1 MTGNSIIE
9 KSQNMEKSEK
19 FKALC
24 IAILAQSGNCQ
35 ESQLAFR
42 GTESIQQMC
51 AAWHKYWHGMITEV
65 PQQVMAAFRD
75 FYPDYKSEIN
85 AAGIFYN
92 EDSPTGNVLIG
103 DSTETIHLY
112 HAHTA
117 YILGNARVVLHNIA
131 SALVMNPDCHVELR
145 DFSRATVKEGHAVA
159 RNQSRLTTNVSAEC
173 YDMSVVNITAGTLTD
188 HGHRAVYA
196 FGNAVVNSFTRQFI
210 SIYDNAQ
217 VNIKKQ

>member
-1 MTGNSIIE
+1 
-9 KSQNMEKSEK
+9 
-19 FKALC
+19 
-24 IAILAQSGNCQ
+24 
-35 ESQLAFR
+35 
-42 GTESIQQMC
+42 
-51 AAWHKYWHGMITEV
+51 EV

-75 FYPDYKSEIN
+75 FYPDYKNEIN

>member
-1 MTGNSIIE
+1 
-9 KSQNMEKSEK
+9 MEKSEK

-42 GTESIQQMC
+42 GTETIQQMC

-112 HAHTA
+112 QAHTA

-159 RNQSRLTTNVSAEC
+159 RNQSRLTTNASAEC

>member
-1 MTGNSIIE
+1 MD
-9 KSQNMEKSEK
+9 KSEK

-24 IAILAQSGNCQ
+24 ISILAQSGNCQ

-65 PQQVMAAFRD
+65 PQQVMAAFRA
-75 FYPDYKSEIN
+75 FYPDYNSELN

-117 YILGNARVVLHNIA
+117 YLLGNARLRLPN
-131 SALVMNPDCHVELR
+131 SAPAPVTTPDSPTELP
-145 DFSRATVKEGHAVA
+145 DSSRATVKEGPAVA
-159 RNQSRLTTNVSAEC
+159 RDHSRLTTNDSSEC

-188 HGHRAVYA
+188 HGHRAIYA

-210 SIYDNAQ
+210 SIYDNAK

>member
-1 MTGNSIIE
+1 MVGDSIIE
-9 KSQNMEKSEK
+9 ESQDMDKSEK

-24 IAILAQSGNCQ
+24 LAILAQSGNCQ

-75 FYPDYKSEIN
+75 FYPYYKSEIN

-117 YILGNARVVLHNIA
+117 YILGNARVVLHNLA

-159 RNQSRLTTNVSAEC
+159 RNRSRLTTNDSAEC

-188 HGHRAVYA
+188 HGHRAIYA

-210 SIYDNAQ
+210 SIYDNAK

>member
-1 MTGNSIIE
+1 MVEDSIKE
-9 KSQNMEKSEK
+9 KSQDMEKSEK

-24 IAILAQSGNCQ
+24 ISILAQSGNCQ

-75 FYPDYKSEIN
+75 FYPDYKSELN

-92 EDSPTGNVLIG
+92 EDSPTGNVLVG

-117 YILGNARVVLHNIA
+117 YILGNARVVLHNSA
-131 SALVMNPDCHVELR
+131 SALVMNPYCHIELR
-145 DFSRATVKEGHAVA
+145 DFSRATVKEGHAMA
-159 RNQSRLTTNVSAEC
+159 RDHSRLTTNSSAEC

-188 HGHRAVYA
+188 HGHRAIYA

-210 SIYDNAQ
+210 SIYDNAK

>member
-1 MTGNSIIE
+1 MVGDSIIE
-9 KSQNMEKSEK
+9 KSQDQEKSEK

-24 IAILAQSGNCQ
+24 IDILAQSGNCQ

-42 GTESIQQMC
+42 STESIQQMC

-131 SALVMNPDCHVELR
+131 SALVMNPDCHVELL

-159 RNQSRLTTNVSAEC
+159 RNQSRLTTNDSAEC

-188 HGHRAVYA
+188 HGHRAIYA
-196 FGNAVVNSFTRQFI
+196 FGNSVVNSFTRQFI
-210 SIYDNAQ
+210 SIYDNAK

>member
-1 MTGNSIIE
+1 MVGDSIIE
-9 KSQNMEKSEK
+9 KSQDREKSEK

-24 IAILAQSGNCQ
+24 IDILAQSGNCQ

-65 PQQVMAAFRD
+65 PKQVMAAFHD
-75 FYPDYKSEIN
+75 FYPDYKREIN
-85 AAGIFYN
+85 DAGIFYN

-159 RNQSRLTTNVSAEC
+159 RNRSRLTTNASAEC

-188 HGHRAVYA
+188 HGHRAIYA

-210 SIYDNAQ
+210 SIYDNAK
-217 VNIKKQ
+217 VNIK

>member
-1 MTGNSIIE
+1 MVEDSIKE
-9 KSQNMEKSEK
+9 ESQDMDKSEK

-24 IAILAQSGNCQ
+24 ISILAQSGNCQ

-42 GTESIQQMC
+42 GTVSIQQMC

-75 FYPDYKSEIN
+75 FYPDYKSELN

-117 YILGNARVVLHNIA
+117 YILGNARVVLHNTA
-131 SALVMNPDCHVELR
+131 SALVMNPDCHIELR

-159 RNQSRLTTNVSAEC
+159 RDHSRLTTNDSAEC

-188 HGHRAVYA
+188 HGHRAIYA
-196 FGNAVVNSFTRQFI
+196 FGNSVVNSFTRQFI
-210 SIYDNAQ
+210 SIYDNAK

>member
-1 MTGNSIIE
+1 MVGDSIIE
-9 KSQNMEKSEK
+9 KSHDQEKSEK

-42 GTESIQQMC
+42 STDSIQQMC

-65 PQQVMAAFRD
+65 PKQVMAAFRD

-117 YILGNARVVLHNIA
+117 YILGNARVVLHNTA

-159 RNQSRLTTNVSAEC
+159 RNRSRLTTNDSAEC

-188 HGHRAVYA
+188 HGHRAIYA

-210 SIYDNAQ
+210 SIYDNAK
-217 VNIKKQ
+217 VNIK

>member
-1 MTGNSIIE
+1 MVGDSIIE
-9 KSQNMEKSEK
+9 KSLDREKSEK

-65 PQQVMAAFRD
+65 PKQVMAAFRD

-117 YILGNARVVLHNIA
+117 YILGTARVVLHNTA

-145 DFSRATVKEGHAVA
+145 DFSRATVKEGYAVA
-159 RNQSRLTTNVSAEC
+159 RNRSRLTTNDSAEC

-188 HGHRAVYA
+188 HGHRAIYA

-210 SIYDNAQ
+210 SIYDNAK
-217 VNIKKQ
+217 VNFKKQ

>member
-1 MTGNSIIE
+1 MVGDSIKE
-9 KSQNMEKSEK
+9 ESQDMDKSEK

-24 IAILAQSGNCQ
+24 IGILAQSGNCQ

-65 PQQVMAAFRD
+65 PKQVMAAFRD

-117 YILGNARVVLHNIA
+117 YILGNARVVLHNTS

-145 DFSRATVKEGHAVA
+145 DFSRATVKEGYAVA
-159 RNQSRLTTNVSAEC
+159 RNQSRLTTNDSAEC

-188 HGHRAVYA
+188 HGHRAIYV

-210 SIYDNAQ
+210 SIYDNAK
-217 VNIKKQ
+217 VNINKQ

>member
-1 MTGNSIIE
+1 
-9 KSQNMEKSEK
+9 MEKSEK

-24 IAILAQSGNCQ
+24 ISILAQSGNCQ

-65 PQQVMAAFRD
+65 PQQVMAPLRD
-75 FYPDYKSEIN
+75 CKPDFKREIK
-85 AAGIFYN
+85 AAGLCYN

-103 DSTETIHLY
+103 DSTEIIHLY

-188 HGHRAVYA
+188 HGHRAIYA